1 MTTKGEIV
9 LYQPN
14 DQLKIE
20 VRLDNE
26 TVWLTQQQMAILF
39 DVKENNI
46 TYHIQGIY
54 KTHELEQDATT
65 QKIRVV
71 RKEGNRQ
78 VSRSIDFYN
87 LDMIISVGY
96 RVNSANATQFRRWAT
111 SVLKEYLLNGYA
123 VNQRLIAMEERID
136 RRLAQHDSIL
146 QKHQEKIDFFV
157 QANLP
162 PVEKV
167 FFDGDFF
174 EARVLLEKLVK
185 TAQHRVVVVDAY
197 IDAATFDML
206 DVRGKDV
213 TADIYSGKD
222 LSSLRDMH
230 NASAKTNPI
239 NTHIWSNPS
248 HDRWLIIDDFLYH
261 CGHSLKDMG
270 RKLSAITLMGT
281 SPEKILD
288 SVK

>member
-1 MTTKGEIV
+1 M
-9 LYQPN
+9 
-14 DQLKIE
+14 
-20 VRLDNE
+20 
-26 TVWLTQQQMAILF
+26 
-39 DVKENNI
+39 
-46 TYHIQGIY
+46 GI
-54 KTHELEQDATT
+54 
-65 QKIRVV
+65 
-71 RKEGNRQ
+71 
-78 VSRSIDFYN
+78 
-87 LDMIISVGY
+87 
-96 RVNSANATQFRRWAT
+96 
-111 SVLKEYLLNGYA
+111 
-123 VNQRLIAMEERID
+123 
-136 RRLAQHDSIL
+136 
-146 QKHQEKIDFFV
+146 
-157 QANLP
+157 
-162 PVEKV
+162 
-167 FFDGDFF
+167 FF

-239 NTHIWSNPS
+239 STHIWTNPS